1 LRRREKMP
9 YRNVAPVFTTTARF
23 AGADA
28 RTRRALTMAVVDIP
42 AVQRIEAACKKLK
55 VDYKVPY
62 WKHDTWAHI
71 GLPNLSVAIFMTTS
85 LDEERT
91 EEFRQKWAKHNWKLL
106 GVGTKVIER
115 TPVEELVEHL
125 KIALRELGK
134 RV

>member
-1 LRRREKMP
+1 MP

-28 RTRRALTMAVVDIP
+28 RTRRALTMAVIEVP
-42 AVQRIEAACKKLK
+42 AVDRIVDACKRLK
-55 VDYKVPY
+55 IDAKVPY
-62 WKHDTWAHI
+62 WKRDVWAHI
-71 GLPNLSVAIFMTTS
+71 GLVNLHTAIFMTTS

-91 EEFRQKWAKHNWKLL
+91 EEFRQRWAKHGWKLL

-115 TPVEELVEHL
+115 TPVEELAEHL
-125 KIALRELGK
+125 KVALRELGK